1 MFQKIM
7 CRILGIDITENDN
20 GIKISLE
27 KMTKKH
33 PKSTE
38 KVLSKLVD
46 KLTEEGSDVHVH
58 RISNEV
64 KQ

>member
-7 CRILGIDITENDN
+7 CRILGIDITEHNN

-27 KMTKKH
+27 KMAKKH
-33 PKSTE
+33 PKFTE
-38 KVLSKLVD
+38 QVLSKLVD
-46 KLTEEGSDVHVH
+46 ELTEEGANVRVY
-58 RISNEV
+58 RVSNEV